1 MVIEDPRQHAGPPR
15 VVKLDAP
22 AQLADQAAL
31 EFQVRA
37 KAAME
42 ESGRFAVALSG
53 GSTPKA
59 MLQRLAGPEYST
71 RIDWRR
77 VHVFWS
83 DERCVAPDDPNSN
96 YAMARAAL
104 LTAVPIPDENIHR
117 MQGEREPHEAAAAY
131 DQLLRSFFGAAT
143 TFDLTYLGLG
153 PDGHT
158 ASLFPHSEALAVRDR
173 YCAANQVRGNVVSPW
188 RLTLTYL
195 ALNASKAVIFLVQG
209 ADKAD
214 IVARVLK
221 GPRNPEELPAQG
233 VAPSHGTI
241 TWLLDAAAAAKL

>member
-15 VVKLDAP
+15 IIKLDTP
-22 AQLADQAAL
+22 GQLADQAAL

-37 KAAME
+37 EAAIE
-42 ESGRFAVALSG
+42 EAGRFAVALSG

-59 MLQRLAGPEYST
+59 MLRLLAGPEYST
-71 RIDWRR
+71 RVDWRR

-83 DERCVAPDDPNSN
+83 DERCVAPDDSNSN

-104 LTAVPIPDENIHR
+104 LSQVTIPDENVHR

-131 DQLLRSFFGAAT
+131 DQLLRGFFGAAT
-143 TFDLTYLGLG
+143 SFDLTYLGLG

-173 YCAANQVRGNVVSPW
+173 YCAANQVRGHVVSPW
-188 RLTLTYL
+188 RLTLTYP
-195 ALNASKAVIFLVQG
+195 ALNASKAVMFLVQG
-209 ADKAD
+209 ADKSD
-214 IVARVLK
+214 IIARVLK
-221 GPRNPEELPAQG
+221 GPRDPEELPAQG
-233 VAPSHGTI
+233 VAPSRGTT
-241 TWLLDAAAAAKL
+241 TWLLDAVAAAKL